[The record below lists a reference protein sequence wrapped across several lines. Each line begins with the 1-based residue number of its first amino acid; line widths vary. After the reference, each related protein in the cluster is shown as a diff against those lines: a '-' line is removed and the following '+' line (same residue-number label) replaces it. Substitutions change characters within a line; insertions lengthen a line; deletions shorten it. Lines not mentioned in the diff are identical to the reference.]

1 MPMILKHK
9 TTSAM
14 VKKFLSVIEK
24 RIAKNNHNKLWE
36 KRELKSTL

>member
-1 MPMILKHK
+1 MILKHK

-14 VKKFLSVIEK
+14 VKKFLSVIEN
-24 RIAKNNHNKLWE
+24 RIAKNNNHKVWE